1 LTRHRRC
8 LRPLLAAAILPA
20 AAAVE
25 AASPPRADTQCSR
38 LMTTNIAGVEIRSAT
53 RVASGIF
60 DAGGGQGIRVP
71 GSCRVVAVAR
81 PTRDSEIG
89 FELWLP
95 DGWSG
100 RYAQLGNGGFAGNID
115 RPSLAAEIRR
125 GNAAAMT
132 DTGHKGSQFDASW
145 ALGHPVKV
153 IDYGYRSTKVTADA
167 AKRLIDAYFGRAP
180 RRRYFIGCSNGGR
193 QALIAAQRFPGDW
206 DGILAGS
213 PIVQWTRQLATFAA
227 IQHRLRSKPEN
238 WIPATKLPAIQ
249 RAATAACPD
258 AELGCRLD
266 VSRLICRD
274 TERDHCLTSAQAAT
288 LELIQSG
295 PRDSRGA
302 RRSTQGSS
310 RAVPRF
316 RTIGI
321 AGSSTP
327 TAARKATSR
336 SPLRPIAT

>member
-1 LTRHRRC
+1 
-8 LRPLLAAAILPA
+8 
-20 AAAVE
+20 
-25 AASPPRADTQCSR
+25 
-38 LMTTNIAGVEIRSAT
+38 MTTNIAGVEIRSAT

-95 DGWSG
+95 DGWNG

-115 RPSLAAEIRR
+115 QPSLAAEIRR

-258 AELGCRLD
+258 AALGCRLD

-336 SPLRPIAT
+336 SPPRPIAT